1 MRKLFPFI
9 LPMLLS
15 FILALPIQAKTLI
28 EDEFVNLDNLTKP
41 IDEAGNGNVEVE
53 VENDSSAPAHGPEV
67 LSLNGDCAVY
77 FKNFEFTDGVIE
89 ALWKDVETWED
100 PGAADADGVL
110 IARAQDIVSNKSTP
124 IPEGGGTYWVEHDT
138 DGGFQFKKSIPLDVL
153 PPEGDEETFVKL
165 NDGHFTTGDWNK
177 TGWIWVKW
185 QLDGPHLLAKYW
197 STAESEPS
205 EWTIE
210 ATDDTYT
217 KGFAG
222 LGVWSGHAHIAYIRI
237 SDLAGPTAVD
247 KADKLSTTWGSIKT
261 K

>member
-1 MRKLFPFI
+1 MEQARYRISLIHFLDVGRGDSII
-9 LPMLLS
+9 LQFENGRTYLVDSNEVAGKTTPLEYLTQVLRVKELETVVVTHPHRDHIRGVQRIIEHIPTRQVWLS
-15 FILALPIQAKTLI
+15 GYPWESQIHK
-28 EDEFVNLDNLTKP
+28 NLT
-41 IDEAGNGNVEVE
+41 I
-53 VENDSSAPAHGPEV
+53 
-67 LSLNGDCAVY
+67 
-77 FKNFEFTDGVIE
+77 
-89 ALWKDVETWED
+89 ALEQ
-100 PGAADADGVL
+100 
-110 IARAQDIVSNKSTP
+110 RQDIRVFFPRSGTF
-124 IPEGGGTYWVEHDT
+124 IAEGGGTYWVEHDT

-185 QLDGPHLLAKYW
+185 KLDGPHLLAKYW
-197 STAESEPS
+197 STASSEPS

-210 ATDDTYT
+210 GTDDTYA

-237 SDLAGPTAVD
+237 SDLAGATAVD
-247 KADKLSTTWGSIKT
+247 KADKLSTTWSSIKT